1 MKEGQTIR
9 LPSDEWAEHERIVL
23 FDGVCRWCVTWVGF
37 VIRHDPL
44 GRFKFAS
51 LQSGPAQQLLATLGL
66 PAQNFET
73 FLLVEQGRIYTKST
87 AALRV
92 IKLLAGPVALL
103 YLCILIPR
111 PFRDALYDY
120 VARRRYRWMGKAD
133 TCPTLPPSTH
143 RRFI

>member
-9 LPSDEWAEHERIVL
+9 LPSEWAEHERIVL

-37 VIRHDPL
+37 AIRHDPS
-44 GRFKFAS
+44 GRFKFAP
-51 LQSGPAQQLLATLGL
+51 LQSSPAQQLLATLGL
-66 PAQNFET
+66 PTHNFET

-103 YLCILIPR
+103 SLCILIPR
-111 PFRDALYDY
+111 PLRDALYEY
-120 VARRRYRWMGKAD
+120 VARRRYRWMGKSE
-133 TCPTLPPSTH
+133 TCPIPPPSSPG
-143 RRFI
+143 RFL

>member
-9 LPSDEWAEHERIVL
+9 LPSEWIEHERIIL

-37 VIRHDPL
+37 VIRHDPQ

-51 LQSGPAQQLLATLGL
+51 LQSDLAQQLLATLGL

-87 AALRV
+87 AAFRV
-92 IKLLAGPVALL
+92 AKHLSGAVSLL
-103 YLCILIPR
+103 YLCMLIPR
-111 PFRDALYDY
+111 PLRDALYEY
-120 VARRRYRWMGKAD
+120 VARRRYRWMGKAES
-133 TCPTLPPSTH
+133 CCVPSPLEH
-143 RRFI
+143 GRFL